1 MGGGSVNVPGPSAE
15 ERRLQAEQAEMIREN
30 RDIAR
35 AMYQQQKLLAPF
47 MYKQLNL
54 KPITNDAGDI
64 VGFEELDPSVADPNY
79 YIKRQIEK
87 GFLDRTLAALR
98 GELPVDP
105 ALVTDLNRQ
114 EEALREV
121 LRKELGPGYEL
132 STPGARR
139 LEEFNLRKNQL
150 LEGARRGDLTL
161 AEQLQQAREMS
172 DMNIQAARFGLMAQP
187 YMNAAQLANQ
197 NQTLAGTFVNQ
208 GLQQGLAER
217 QMALQ
222 ASIANAQRKAQ
233 MFGAIAQGVGSLG
246 GLALGGWLSGI
257 GQAGGWSK
265 YFAKP
270 NGMPEV

>member
-1 MGGGSVNVPGPSAE
+1 
-15 ERRLQAEQAEMIREN
+15 
-30 RDIAR
+30 
-35 AMYQQQKLLAPF
+35 MYQQQKLLAPY

-161 AEQLQQAREMS
+161 TEQLQQAREMS
-172 DMNIQAARFGLMAQP
+172 NMNIQAARFGLMAQP
-187 YMNAAQLANQ
+187 YMNASQLANQ
-197 NQTLAGTFVNQ
+197 NQTLAGTFINQ
-208 GLQQGLAER
+208 GLQRGLAER

-222 ASIANAQRKAQ
+222 ASIANAQSKAQ
-233 MFGAIAQGVGSLG
+233 MIGSIAQGVGSLAG
-246 GLALGGWLSGI
+246 MSFGGWLSGI

>member
-1 MGGGSVNVPGPSAE
+1 
-15 ERRLQAEQAEMIREN
+15 
-30 RDIAR
+30 
-35 AMYQQQKLLAPF
+35 MYQQQKLLAPF

-161 AEQLQQAREMS
+161 TEQLQQAREMS
-172 DMNIQAARFGLMAQP
+172 NMNIQAARFGLMAQP
-187 YMNAAQLANQ
+187 YMNASQLANQ
-197 NQTLAGTFVNQ
+197 NQTLAGTFINQ
-208 GLQQGLAER
+208 GLQRGLAER

-222 ASIANAQRKAQ
+222 ASIANAQSKAQ
-233 MFGAIAQGVGSLG
+233 MIGSIAQGVGSLAG
-246 GLALGGWLSGI
+246 MSFGGWLSGI